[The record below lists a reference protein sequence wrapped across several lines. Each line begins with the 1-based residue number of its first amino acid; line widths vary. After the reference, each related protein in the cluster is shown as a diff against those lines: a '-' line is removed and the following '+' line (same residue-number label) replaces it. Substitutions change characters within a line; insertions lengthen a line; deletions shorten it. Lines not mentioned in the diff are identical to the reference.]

1 MAIFLY
7 FTIFLNILYKI
18 MQLTIKFFMIP
29 LKSLKIIFII
39 VIFSTLLSSCG
50 GKFPGADARKYDP
63 DPKKRVAK
71 I

>member
-1 MAIFLY
+1 
-7 FTIFLNILYKI
+7 

-39 VIFSTLLSSCG
+39 NPYSTLLSSCG

-71 I
+71 NLEEGRGDLDFQKLLVF